1 MNKTITHSERIS
13 IRSAG
18 FDEYWLQD
26 QIWNN
31 PNWLNLGDIQTVT
44 KEKKQSSGGK
54 LDILLKDP
62 QDNSMYEVEVMLGE
76 TDPSHII
83 RTIEYWDLEKRKYP
97 QRQHFAVLV
106 AESISRRFFNVVQL
120 LSLNIPIIAIH
131 AELLKVGEE
140 YVLNFV
146 KILDIYEELEEEDTS
161 EIVGIEYWNQHS
173 KWTLDLAQTLLSVL
187 KDKDE
192 KLILRFVKSYIAIS
206 DGKRKIFELHKRSE
220 PRSIMIFNE
229 KEQAYVEDIKKIF
242 DDKNIAYDYNKY
254 KDFIVYLDK
263 KTVNKSKE
271 AFVKL
276 FELKKRINTETEE
289 SEL

>member
-1 MNKTITHSERIS
+1 MDKTITHSERIS

-18 FDEYWLQD
+18 FDEYWLRD

-31 PNWLNLGDIQTVT
+31 PNWLNLGDLQTVT

-120 LSLNIPIIAIH
+120 LSLNIPIIAIE
-131 AELLKVGEE
+131 AELLKVREE

-146 KILDIYEELEEEDTS
+146 KILDIYEEPEEEDTS
-161 EIVGIEYWNQHS
+161 DVGIEYWNQHS

-206 DGKRKIFELHKRSE
+206 DGKRNIFGLRKRSE
-220 PRSIMIFNE
+220 PRSIMVFNE
-229 KEQAYVEDIKKIF
+229 KEQVYVEDIKKIF